1 MTDTPDALIAHL
13 LDTYQYGGDVTG
25 PTLALRA
32 HLLAGDAAIK
42 RVARLDALVD
52 DLCCL
57 LDAKRDDETIR
68 NVRAEK
74 AEADLAA
81 ARAEIEELKEKARRC
96 AVASLVWEQRYRN
109 AVKDWSQ
116 AEASRME
123 THVQL
128 EDAERELSLNEPPL
142 CLCGKPAVANA
153 FIGGWRCEDCS
164 KATAALAPKE

>member
-1 MTDTPDALIAHL
+1 MTDTPDALKLFDDLIEI
-13 LDTYQYGGDVTG
+13 YEYGGTPDK
-25 PTLALRA
+25 LEHALRA
-32 HLLAGDAAIK
+32 RIEAGDAAIK
-42 RVARLDALVD
+42 RVAALDKFHD
-52 DLCCL
+52 DAVKYLQL
-57 LDAKRDDETIR
+57 FKAIQES
-68 NVRAEK
+68 